1 MAVVTRPRI
10 YPLFTPTPGV
20 ARRARSLSADLWMLL
35 VSGTISA
42 LIVIGMA
49 LGIGPLTSAA
59 AYAALL
65 TGLVSPS
72 AGLAILAFMAPLRP
86 PLVVPAPGF
95 DALLAM
101 VTVAGCIYRL
111 PIDRPTLHFPLPLVL
126 LLTFG
131 AYITVQQLPE
141 MLAGYPG
148 DEGHAVG
155 YYFGQ
160 ALASFGLILA
170 AAYVLRDRSPAP
182 FLAAVLFSAFV
193 AAILAFSTSGTGRT
207 GPLDN
212 LVGVSDA
219 TARAVGP
226 FADPNYFAVFQG
238 TAIALAIA
246 WAVVVRSS
254 WFRLFL
260 LGTAT
265 VLLLTFAITLSRGG
279 LLALLAGLLVLA
291 FTRSRR
297 TGVIAV
303 GAAIVFFLVVF
314 PIYVGWRVTADTGA
328 ASAQAYASL
337 ADSDQ
342 ARAAAALAAPQMFAT
357 SPIFGI
363 GFGHYAFMSGW
374 FVGYAIESHNWY
386 LDVLAE
392 EGLVGAAL
400 WGGMLVTLVATLY
413 RVSRPGRLVGY
424 AVLATYAL
432 GCISLQ
438 PPESFQTSAL
448 TELAV
453 VAAAVG
459 DWSLAAP
466 RSLLRRPAGEGGAVQ
481 GLPPVRNDVDLKR
494 PADMRSPRGAHRLP
508 VARVKIHDVRHRPG
522 EGHGIPGGSHV
533 AGHAIQDGVA
543 TPSYIGG
550 GNRQGAR
557 SRLQE
562 DHRQS
567 FPLG

>member
-1 MAVVTRPRI
+1 MVAATRPRI
-10 YPLFTPTPGV
+10 YLESTPTPRV

-35 VSGTISA
+35 VAGTISA

-49 LGIGPLTSAA
+49 MGIGPLTTAA

-72 AGLAILAFMAPLRP
+72 TGLAILAFMAPLRP
-86 PLVVPAPGF
+86 PLVVPTPGF
-95 DALLAM
+95 DALLAL

-111 PIDRPTLHFPLPLVL
+111 PIDRPTLRFSPPLVL
-126 LLTFG
+126 LLVFG
-131 AYITVQQLPE
+131 AYITAQQLPE

-155 YYFGQ
+155 FYFGQ
-160 ALASFGLILA
+160 ALASFGLIVA
-170 AAYVLRDRSPAP
+170 AAYVLRNRSPAP

-193 AAILAFSTSGTGRT
+193 AAFLAFTTSGTAGT

-212 LVGVSDA
+212 LVGVSNAAD
-219 TARAVGP
+219 RAVGP

-246 WAVVVRSS
+246 WALVVRSW
-254 WFRLFL
+254 WFRLL
-260 LGTAT
+260 LLATGT
-265 VLLLTFAITLSRGG
+265 VLLLTFAVTLSRGG

-291 FTRSRR
+291 FTRGRR
-297 TGVIAV
+297 TGFIAV

-314 PIYVGWRVTADTGA
+314 PIYVDWRVTADTGA
-328 ASAQAYASL
+328 ASARAYASL
-337 ADSDQ
+337 AGSDQ
-342 ARAAAALAAPQMFAT
+342 ARAAAALAAPQIFGT

-363 GFGHYAFMSGW
+363 GFGHYAFVSGW
-374 FVGYAIESHNWY
+374 FVGYSIESHNWY

-392 EGLVGAAL
+392 EGLVGIVL
-400 WGGMLVTLVATLY
+400 WATMLVTLVVALH
-413 RVSRPGRLVGY
+413 RVSRPARLVGY

-459 DWSLAAP
+459 DWSPAAR
-466 RSLLRRPAGEGGAVQ
+466 RSFLRRPAEGGTVQ
-481 GLPPVRNDVDLKR
+481 GLPPVGNDVNLKR
-494 PADMRSPRGAHRLP
+494 PADMRSPRGAHGFP
-508 VARVKIHDVRHRPG
+508 VPRIEIHDVGHRPG
-522 EGHGIPGGSHV
+522 EGRGISGGGQV
-533 AGHAIQDGVA
+533 AGHAVLDGVA
-543 TPSYIGG
+543 TPPYVGR